1 MRVVKDDDVIIL
13 RLGDVGI
20 VRICIGDYMYFDS
33 PELPIKE
40 CEIIKG
46 NFYD

>member
-1 MRVVKDDDVIIL
+1 MRVIKYDDVMVL
-13 RLGDVGI
+13 KKGELGI

-33 PELPIKE
+33 PEMPIKD

>member
-1 MRVVKDDDVIIL
+1 MRVIKYDDVMVL
-13 RLGDVGI
+13 KNGELGI

-33 PELPIKE
+33 PEMPIKD